1 MDIVFLIGRILFA
14 MIFMGSGI
22 GHLTDESSAQ
32 YAEAKGL
39 PSPKLM
45 AQISGVALL
54 AGGLGIIFGVLMD
67 QALLGMAVLVLIM
80 AFTMHAFWKEG
91 PETRQMEMSMFMKNL
106 SITGGAVII
115 CAAALNGA
123 DLGPMLTDPLFG

>member
-14 MIFMGSGI
+14 LIFVGSGI

-45 AQISGVALL
+45 AQISGVAML
-54 AGGLGIIFGVLMD
+54 AGGVGIILGIWMD
-67 QALLGMAVLVLIM
+67 LALLGMAALVLIM
-80 AFTMHAFWKEG
+80 GFMMHAFWKEG
-91 PETRQMEMSMFMKNL
+91 PETRQMEMAMFMKNL
-106 SITGGAVII
+106 SIAGGAL
-115 CAAALNGA
+115 AMMALMDGI
-123 DLGPMLTDPLFG
+123 DPAFTLVDNLF